1 MNVKYDVRI
10 VRRSGQMQKT
20 VSAAQKAKKPKPQ
33 KPKVIK
39 AQDPHLPKPLQTL
52 NLEPNFYALMT
63 RIRLSGIFELFKL
76 LHDRTVSGTFRK

>member
-1 MNVKYDVRI
+1 
-10 VRRSGQMQKT
+10 MQKT

-33 KPKVIK
+33 KTKVIK

-63 RIRLSGIFELFKL
+63 RIRLGVYYRNQNYDLGTLYGFEASKQC
-76 LHDRTVSGTFRK
+76 RA